1 MRRQPRQVTRC
12 SFEPKMSDKYEHAHT
27 ELATHFG
34 TFDFHCFAW
43 GAHEED
49 NIICLVK
56 FPLPGEPL
64 VRVQSACYT
73 AEIFR
78 SLDCDC
84 HEQLEKSLRLIQ
96 HAGGI
101 FIYVICDGRGAG
113 LLNKVKGLELGRTE
127 GLDTSE
133 AYRRLNLNQDP
144 REYSRV
150 AKVLQRFNL
159 ESVRLLTNN
168 PRKISGLTRLG
179 FKVKR
184 EPIEIPATDTSRP
197 YLLTKRN
204 KMGHLF
210 RHLD

>member
-1 MRRQPRQVTRC
+1 
-12 SFEPKMSDKYEHAHT
+12 MSDTYQHART
-27 ELATHFG
+27 ELTTHFG
-34 TFDFHCFAW
+34 PFDFHCFSW

-49 NIICLVK
+49 NILCLVK
-56 FPLPGEPL
+56 SPLPDEPL

-84 HEQLEKSLRLIQ
+84 HEQLETSLRLIQ
-96 HAGGI
+96 LAGGI
-101 FIYVICDGRGAG
+101 FVYMICDGRGAG

-133 AYRRLNLNQDP
+133 AYRRLNLHQDP

-150 AKVLQRFNL
+150 AKVLQHFGVTSL
-159 ESVRLLTNN
+159 RLLTNN
-168 PRKISGLTRLG
+168 PRKILGLTEFG
-179 FKVKR
+179 FDVKR
-184 EPIEIPATDTSRP
+184 EPIEIPATDSSRP
-197 YLLTKRN
+197 YLLTKRD

-210 RHLD
+210 SHLDGIPTK